1 MKKTTY
7 LAGLVLMS
15 ATAAMP
21 AFAADDDCTLEIN
34 SNDAMQF
41 DQTELSVPASCEEVT
56 LTLHHTGSMPK
67 SAMGHNW
74 VLSTTDDMPE
84 IATDGMSAG
93 ADNDYVKEDDDRIIA
108 HTALIGGGES
118 DTITFSTKDLD
129 ADGDY
134 SFFCSFP
141 GHIGVMKGTFSI
153 TE

>member
-1 MKKTTY
+1 MKKTHY

-21 AFAADDDCTLEIN
+21 AFAADDCALEIN

-41 DQTELSVPASCEEVT
+41 DQAELSVPATCKEVT
-56 LTLHHTGSMPK
+56 LTLHHTGAMPK
-67 SAMGHNW
+67 AAMGHNW
-74 VLSTTDDMPE
+74 VLSTTENMPA
-84 IATDGMSAG
+84 IATDGMGAG
-93 ADNDYVKEDDDRIIA
+93 ADNDYIKTDDDRVIA

-118 DTITFSTKDLD
+118 DTITFST
-129 ADGDY
+129 ADMKAGDDY

-141 GHIGVMKGTFSI
+141 GHIGVMKGKFNL

>member
-1 MKKTTY
+1 MKKTHY

-21 AFAADDDCTLEIN
+21 AFAADECTVEIN

-41 DQTELSVPASCEEVT
+41 DQTELSVPATCEEVT
-56 LTLHHTGSMPK
+56 LTLHHTGSMAK
-67 SAMGHNW
+67 NVMGHNW
-74 VLSTTDDMPE
+74 VLSTTEDMQP
-84 IATDGMSAG
+84 IATDGMGAG
-93 ADNDYVKEDDDRIIA
+93 ADHDYLKDGDERIIA
-108 HTALIGGGES
+108 YTDLIGGGES
-118 DTITFSTKDLD
+118 SSVTFSTADMT

-141 GHIGVMKGTFSI
+141 GHIGIMKGTFSL

>member
-1 MKKTTY
+1 MKKTHY

-21 AFAADDDCTLEIN
+21 AFAADDCTIEIN

-41 DQTELSVPASCEEVT
+41 DQSELSVPASCEEVT
-56 LTLHHTGSMPK
+56 LTLHHTGTMPK
-67 SAMGHNW
+67 AAMGHNW
-74 VLSTTDDMPE
+74 VLSTTEDMPA
-84 IATDGMSAG
+84 IATDGMGAG
-93 ADNDYVKEDDDRIIA
+93 ADHDYIKADDERVIA

-118 DTITFSTKDLD
+118 DTITFSTADLKAGD
-129 ADGDY
+129 DY

-141 GHIGVMKGTFSI
+141 GHIGIMKGTFSI

>member
-1 MKKTTY
+1 MKKTHY

-21 AFAADDDCTLEIN
+21 AFAADECTVEIN

-41 DQTELSVPASCEEVT
+41 DQTELSVPATCEEVT
-56 LTLHHTGSMPK
+56 LTLHHTGSMAK
-67 SAMGHNW
+67 NVMGHNW
-74 VLSTTDDMPE
+74 VLSTTEDMQP
-84 IATDGMSAG
+84 IATDGMGAG
-93 ADNDYVKEDDDRIIA
+93 ADHDYLKDGDERIIA
-108 HTALIGGGES
+108 HTDLIGGGES
-118 DTITFSTKDLD
+118 SSVTFSTADMT

-141 GHIGVMKGTFSI
+141 GHIGIMKGTFSL